1 MQEGGDI
8 LKNQTLSPK
17 LLCLILLWLVVTIL
31 SPSDVS
37 ASTAPAVNAKLEINY
52 LDTSGKEISASQVLM
67 NLRIGNEYAT
77 QAPQFLGY
85 QVDLRNYPT
94 NYDGKINSASTIVVN
109 YIYQVDAKQQE
120 GVLPMGT
127 SSQEDRPL
135 MTSTTTSAPVFQA
148 ASSPVDL
155 PKTGDDQSPLTVLG
169 GLILIGMAGFW
180 ARKRMKQEFCNQA
193 NK

>member
-1 MQEGGDI
+1 MI
-8 LKNQTLSPK
+8 
-17 LLCLILLWLVVTIL
+17 VTIL

-127 SSQEDRPL
+127 SSQEDGPL
-135 MTSTTTSAPVFQA
+135 MTSTTTSAPVLQA